1 MAEISVPPPDRISIA
16 SRKVNGMAGKPG
28 FRVRAGWPRPSAE
41 LLRQFGDAASSQVAD
56 AMSRLGGMDP
66 GIRAQWPAPR
76 VIGPAVTVWCHA
88 GDNIMYHKAVSL
100 AQPGDILVMNTQGS
114 GNAGWGELLATAAQ
128 KAGIVGVVIDGMVR
142 DIDALE
148 AMRFPVW
155 SRGLSAS
162 GCNKDGGGE
171 VGAVIACGG
180 VAVRPGDV
188 IVADRD
194 GVAVAPLED
203 AEEVARLAGEIV
215 GKERKRLEEIARG
228 VIVRPEIDET
238 LKRLGVIE

>member
-1 MAEISVPPPDRISIA
+1 
-16 SRKVNGMAGKPG
+16 MAGRPG
-28 FRVRAGWPRPSAE
+28 FRVRAQWSRPSAD
-41 LLRQFGDAASSQVAD
+41 LLVAFGDAASSQVAD
-56 AMSRLGGMDP
+56 AMSRLGGMDYAL
-66 GIRAQWPAPR
+66 RAQWSVPR
-76 VIGPAVTVWCHA
+76 IIGPAVTVWCHA

-100 AQPGDILVMNTQGS
+100 SQPGDILVINTQGT
-114 GNAGWGELLATAAQ
+114 GNAGWGELLATSAMQ
-128 KAGIVGVVIDGMVR
+128 AGIRGVIVDGMVR

-155 SRGLSAS
+155 ARGLSVS

-194 GVAVAPLED
+194 GAAVVPLED
-203 AEEVARLAGEIV
+203 AVEVAELAMEIV
-215 GKERKRLEEIARG
+215 RKERKRLEEIASG
-228 VIVRPEIDET
+228 VLVRPEIDET
-238 LKRLGVIE
+238 LRRAGAID